1 MKRNTRRWFT
11 ATIVA
16 GMVASLLSAGAAA
29 RGRDTGRAGVDTA
42 GAVTIS
48 VKYTGKGDV
57 DGSHR
62 IWIWLFDTPAVGP
75 GAMPIAETST
85 DKNGGE
91 VAIDATAETVWIA
104 VAYDEA
110 GGFGGMAPPPTG
122 SPVAIHSAPTGAP
135 LAVKVGDAE
144 KVTIT
149 FNDKIRMP

>member
-1 MKRNTRRWFT
+1 MMKRSSRQWVT

-16 GMVASLLSAGAAA
+16 GILASGISAGVAA
-29 RGRDTGRAGVDTA
+29 RSGDAG
-42 GAVTIS
+42 GAVTVS

-57 DGSHR
+57 DSNHR
-62 IWIWLFDTPAVGP
+62 IWVWLFDTPDIGP

-91 VAIDATAETVWIA
+91 VAIDSSADTVWIA

-110 GGFGGMAPPPTG
+110 GGFGGMAPPPSG
-122 SPVAIHSAPTGAP
+122 SPVAIYSAPTGAP
-135 LAVKVGDAE
+135 LAVKVGQAE

-149 FNDKIRMP
+149 FSDKDRMP